1 MLVWP
6 ATGTPFSPYVHPCF
20 ESSKKPTIL
29 PGGWQHPPGR
39 IMTATRD
46 IGARSGATRSGR
58 HAALVIVWIFGSW
71 RLPRFSEIRR
81 VYVAR
86 VADSGRRRHAHGS
99 PPRPAP
105 RFVPTRMNADRQHG
119 RFSAGGNARGAR
131 RSGCARFGRA
141 TTDWNRRWPR
151 GRSISPAEACQQAVS
166 PSAKTLYGAPC
177 SVPTILYYL
186 QYIKGLLGRRAFG
199 GCFDAVCFHPG

>member
-46 IGARSGATRSGR
+46 IGARSRATRSGR

-86 VADSGRRRHAHGS
+86 VADSGRRRHSHGS

-105 RFVPTRMNADRQHG
+105 RFVLTRMNADRQHG
-119 RFSAGGNARGAR
+119 RFSAGENARGAR

-151 GRSISPAEACQQAVS
+151 GRSISPARGLPTSGFPFRQNPLWCALFGSDDPLLSSLYQRLAREARLWRV
-166 PSAKTLYGAPC
+166 L
-177 SVPTILYYL
+177 
-186 QYIKGLLGRRAFG
+186 
-199 GCFDAVCFHPG
+199 